1 MSTTYSFPVTFSIFP
16 IIFFVV
22 FFTVSTDK
30 TTSALDVYGTNL
42 KSKHFVIEMPKT
54 LQAML
59 HNDANRQRTFL
70 RKQSVMKKHQRVQSI
85 GKIRRELVEET
96 RNNDDGSNDRLN
108 VVVDMAV
115 HSGADYGIG
124 QYLVAFKAGTPSQKL
139 NLIVDTGSDLTWMNC
154 KYSCNNDPN
163 KCSGISRQQSKVEVF
178 EADNSSSFNTIP
190 CSSQMCKVDLSNLF
204 SLAMCP
210 FPFTPCGFD
219 YRYSD
224 GSSAIGF
231 FANETV
237 TVGLTNGRK
246 AKLDKI
252 LMGCSQSS
260 QGSSF
265 RGQVE
270 PDGVLGL
277 GFSKSSFALRA
288 TDAFGGKFSYCLP
301 HHLSPKN
308 VLSHLTFSSPSY
320 QNGATS
326 KIYTTLGAIG
336 TNYAVNIR
344 GISVG
349 NELLKIPG
357 EIWDVNGV
365 GGAILDT
372 GSSLTFLALPA
383 YKPIVAALTVPLNKF
398 ERLDMK
404 MGQLEYCFNATGF
417 NEMLD
422 VPRLIFHFQD
432 GTRFQPPVKNYVID
446 AADGV
451 KCLGLVPAVWPGVS
465 VIGNIMQQNHV
476 WEYDLVNGKLGFA
489 PSSCT

>member
-1 MSTTYSFPVTFSIFP
+1 MATFSFPVSLWILP
-16 IIFFVV
+16 VV
-22 FFTVSTDK
+22 FLIVSTNK
-30 TTSALDVYGTNL
+30 TTSALDFLDTNV
-42 KSKHFVIEMPKT
+42 KNHMQNNKHFVTEMPKT

-59 HNDANRQRTFL
+59 HNDANRQGTFL
-70 RKQSVMKKHQRVQSI
+70 RKQSVIKKHQRLQSI
-85 GKIRRELVEET
+85 AKIRRELVEET
-96 RNNDDGSNDRLN
+96 KKNVSRKDRLN
-108 VVVDMAV
+108 VAVDMPM
-115 HSGADYGIG
+115 HSGADFGIG

-139 NLIVDTGSDLTWMNC
+139 KLIVDTASDLTWMKC
-154 KYSCNNDPN
+154 KYSCENDPN
-163 KCSGISRQQSKVEVF
+163 KCSGMSGQDSKVEVF
-178 EADNSSSFNTIP
+178 EADESSSFDTIP
-190 CSSQMCKVDLSNLF
+190 CSSEMCKVDLSNLF

-246 AKLDKI
+246 AKLHKI

-260 QGSSF
+260 QGPSF
-265 RGQVE
+265 RGQVA

-277 GFSKSSFALRA
+277 GFSKSSFAIRA

-301 HHLSPKN
+301 DHLSPKN
-308 VLSHLTFSSPSY
+308 VSSHLTFSSPSY
-320 QNGATS
+320 QNAATS

-336 TNYAVNIR
+336 TFYAVNIR

-349 NELLKIPG
+349 HELLNIPG

-383 YKPIVAALTVPLNKF
+383 YKPIVAALTAPLNKF
-398 ERLDMK
+398 QRLDIK
-404 MGQLEYCFNATGF
+404 IGQLEYCFNATGF
-417 NEMLD
+417 SELLD
-422 VPRLIFHFQD
+422 MPRLIFHFQD
-432 GTRFQPPVKNYVID
+432 GTRYEPPVKNYVID
-446 AADGV
+446 AAHGV